1 MGSFTIHSSV
11 CDDDFIKVE
20 QPSVFLLLDAQQVNL
35 MYKNRGVDEKVLE
48 RHRATHTPCP
58 EVSAGERPAGRHQ
71 GGTAFVLFLG
81 SYSE

>member
-1 MGSFTIHSSV
+1 MDSFTSHSSV

-20 QPSVFLLLDAQQVNL
+20 QPSCFLLLDAQQVNL
-35 MYKNRGVDEKVLE
+35 MYKHRGVDGKVLE

-58 EVSAGERPAGRHQ
+58 EVSAGECPAGRHQ
-71 GGTAFVLFLG
+71 GGAVFVLLLG